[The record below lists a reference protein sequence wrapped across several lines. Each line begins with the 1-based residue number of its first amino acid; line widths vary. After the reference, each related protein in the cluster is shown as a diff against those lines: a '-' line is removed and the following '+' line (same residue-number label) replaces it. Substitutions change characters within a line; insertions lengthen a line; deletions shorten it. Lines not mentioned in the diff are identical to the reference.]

1 VSNADLAN
9 AYVRYALAEEESDE
23 KEETLWAFMEFVRL
37 IRTDPSGAWTVVKQV
52 LAIDSSSGIMEAVSA
67 GLVEELL
74 VTHGPAIIS
83 TIERDAGQNKL
94 IAEML
99 GGVWE
104 SDMDRNV
111 WKKVEKIRSRRW

>member
-1 VSNADLAN
+1 VSNVELAK
-9 AYVRYALAEEESDE
+9 AYVRHVLAEEESDE

-37 IRTDPSGAWTVVKQV
+37 IRTDPSDAWTVVKQV
-52 LAIDSSSGIMEAVSA
+52 LSVDSSSGIMEAVSA

-104 SDMDRNV
+104 SDMDREV
-111 WKKVEKIRSRRW
+111 WKKIEKIRSRRW